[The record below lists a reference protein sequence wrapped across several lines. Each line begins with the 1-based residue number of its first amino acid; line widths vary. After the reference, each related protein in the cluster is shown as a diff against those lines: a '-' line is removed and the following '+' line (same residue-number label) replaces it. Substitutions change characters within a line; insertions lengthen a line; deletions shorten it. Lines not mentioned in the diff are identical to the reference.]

1 MVKSIALFG
10 TSADPPTIGHKKILE
25 ELSKIYT
32 FTISYVS
39 NNPKKKHK
47 EGITIRSQL
56 LKTLIEDLDDYKIL
70 FNQSITSKWAVE
82 SIKKCKKIYEIDNLD
97 FVIGSDLIQDI
108 FCWKNFEKIIK
119 EVSFFI
125 ILREGY
131 PVESNTLKMLETY
144 KVKFKISTIKIPET
158 SSSNFRLNFNCSNL
172 PSSLVDIVRKNNLYE
187 STKLV
192 ELSLC
197 LGLFCDSFFKS
208 SKDNSSGIFVIS
220 FCSLLSLPI
229 ANKFF

>member
-1 MVKSIALFG
+1 MGKNIALFG

-25 ELSKIYT
+25 ELSKIYA
-32 FTISYVS
+32 FTIGYVS
-39 NNPKKKHK
+39 NNPNKNHK
-47 EGITIRSQL
+47 EDISIRSHL
-56 LKTLIEDLDDYKIL
+56 LKTLIEDLDNPKIL
-70 FNQSITSKWAVE
+70 FNQSVSSQWAVE
-82 SIKKCKKIYEIDNLD
+82 SIKKCKRIYEFNNLD
-97 FVIGSDLIQDI
+97 FVIGSDLIKDI
-108 FCWKNFEKIIK
+108 FYWKNFDKIIL

-172 PSSLVDIVRKNNLYE
+172 PKSLIDIVKKNNLYE

-192 ELSLC
+192 E
-197 LGLFCDSFFKS
+197 
-208 SKDNSSGIFVIS
+208 
-220 FCSLLSLPI
+220 
-229 ANKFF
+229 

>member
-1 MVKSIALFG
+1 MRKSIALFG

-25 ELSKIYT
+25 ELSKIYA

-39 NNPKKKHK
+39 NNPTKKHK
-47 EGITIRSQL
+47 ENISIRSNL
-56 LKTLIEDLDDYKIL
+56 LKTLVEDLDNPKIL
-70 FNQSITSKWAVE
+70 FNQSISSQWALE
-82 SIKKCKKIYEIDNLD
+82 SIKKCKEIYKFNNLD
-97 FVIGSDLIQDI
+97 FVIGSDLIKDI
-108 FCWKNFEKIIK
+108 FYWKNFDKIIL

-125 ILREGY
+125 IVREGY

-172 PSSLVDIVRKNNLYE
+172 PTSLIDIVKKNNLYE

-192 ELSLC
+192 E
-197 LGLFCDSFFKS
+197 
-208 SKDNSSGIFVIS
+208 
-220 FCSLLSLPI
+220 
-229 ANKFF
+229 